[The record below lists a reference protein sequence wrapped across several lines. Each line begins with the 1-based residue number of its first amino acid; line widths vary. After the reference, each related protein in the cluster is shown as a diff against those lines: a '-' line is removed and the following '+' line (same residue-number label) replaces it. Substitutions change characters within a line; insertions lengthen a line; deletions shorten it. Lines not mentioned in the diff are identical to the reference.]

1 MTSITLTH
9 NNGIQTSITLMTSI
23 EINGNNKIS
32 KGISDINANNGINDN
47 NYDEN
52 KVIHEN

>member
-1 MTSITLTH
+1 
-9 NNGIQTSITLMTSI
+9 MTSI

-47 NYDEN
+47 NCNNYDEN